1 MVTPTPAERSRP
13 HPVGPESV
21 VAVDPEAVDPEAGD
35 PRGRQRLWPVGL
47 RGRLLEGLV
56 VAVVW
61 TGLGLVLSLD
71 VVTSLLVGVLLLV
84 TLQLVRRRPL
94 RRLWAR
100 DNRTFATTWPGK
112 AAVAATLLAI
122 LAALMAQYVPTWVDD
137 SWIVLLML
145 VGLLVGY
152 LGLRRL
158 LVAVTLAAV
167 LTTGALWIQS
177 PRLAEDWS
185 GDPSL
190 LAEVGQLRDRGMLDG
205 LHNLAIAEVD
215 LNAPQPVRLVDIG
228 ATDNTPMEI
237 GSMTKALTG
246 LIIADSVSRGELEL
260 DAPVSTYLPQLRGS
274 EPGQVTIRELVTHQ
288 SGYAAFGADTYRR
301 AVWSAPIG
309 RNWINTPSG
318 QMMHE
323 ARQGELA
330 TRGSY
335 AYSTLGAAIAGQ
347 AAAAAAGMTYPDLM
361 QTRLFGPLKMT
372 STAIQTGP
380 VLVAGGHTA
389 SGLSVQPWVMDAY
402 APGGAGVSTAHD
414 LTLLATAILDGSAPG
429 MEAVTPT
436 AASDQSNTRMGD
448 FWRISHWQ
456 IGKTIT
462 WHNGQTAGYTSYL
475 GLDREH
481 RQAVIVLSDVAADD
495 PGTTDLG
502 IQLLAQAK

>member
-1 MVTPTPAERSRP
+1 M
-13 HPVGPESV
+13 
-21 VAVDPEAVDPEAGD
+21 
-35 PRGRQRLWPVGL
+35 
-47 RGRLLEGLV
+47 
-56 VAVVW
+56 VW

-260 DAPVSTYLPQLRGS
+260 DSTRLDLPTATTRIGTRPSHHPRAGHPPVRLCRVRRRHLPARCLVRPHWPELDRHADRCVTKLDRVNWPPGTLR
-274 EPGQVTIRELVTHQ
+274 PGH
-288 SGYAAFGADTYRR
+288 
-301 AVWSAPIG
+301 
-309 RNWINTPSG
+309 
-318 QMMHE
+318 
-323 ARQGELA
+323 
-330 TRGSY
+330 
-335 AYSTLGAAIAGQ
+335 LGAAIAGQ

-389 SGLSVQPWVMDAY
+389 SGLSVPN
-402 APGGAGVSTAHD
+402 PG
-414 LTLLATAILDGSAPG
+414 
-429 MEAVTPT
+429 
-436 AASDQSNTRMGD
+436 
-448 FWRISHWQ
+448 
-456 IGKTIT
+456 
-462 WHNGQTAGYTSYL
+462 
-475 GLDREH
+475 
-481 RQAVIVLSDVAADD
+481 
-495 PGTTDLG
+495 
-502 IQLLAQAK
+502 